1 MTSLD
6 LSFIFCKNGT
16 KSTSQEI
23 LIKARLSHKLSFIP
37 SFLSTPG
44 SAPIQHF
51 KLKLPRAGLPCF
63 LPPSPLLVCWER
75 TQERLPHSS
84 GRKAPEQG

>member
-1 MTSLD
+1 MTSLG

-23 LIKARLSHKLSFIP
+23 LSKARLSHKLSIP

-51 KLKLPRAGLPCF
+51 KLKLPKAGLPLF
-63 LPPSPLLVCWER
+63 LPPSPLLARWER
-75 TQERLPHSS
+75 TQTPLPHSS